1 MDASSPLVGTDA
13 RKAKQAERLASR
25 ARVRSSIRRDLSA
38 GKDSSVP
45 PVGSQQDAEQPA
57 AEEDIEEGIPASATK
72 FGAAKLFNENVP
84 EMSKDTEVLDFVY
97 QMMPDGIVGDLIT
110 GSDSNLEV
118 IMRTCYNSEVL
129 NLAEYWDIL
138 GAFQNPQSM
147 SQTALEECIKRLVIQ
162 ATTAMLFNEVCP
174 YIDHATKAIASK
186 YIEETV
192 HFQIRD
198 DEVNIVR

>member
-57 AEEDIEEGIPASATK
+57 VEEDIEEGLPASATK

-84 EMSKDTEVLDFVY
+84 EMSKDNTVFVPAVEVPLFIH
-97 QMMPDGIVGDLIT
+97 G
-110 GSDSNLEV
+110 
-118 IMRTCYNSEVL
+118 TCRQL
-129 NLAEYWDIL
+129 WQL
-138 GAFQNPQSM
+138 PQC
-147 SQTALEECIKRLVIQ
+147 T
-162 ATTAMLFNEVCP
+162 
-174 YIDHATKAIASK
+174 D
-186 YIEETV
+186 
-192 HFQIRD
+192 
-198 DEVNIVR
+198 